1 MFLTI
6 MSTKERECLR
16 KNRLLEILWNAARI
30 GINRKLLCRNNLI
43 TEISG
48 NIVWWSH
55 FLIKTHEYD
64 IQLRTLLNFATDAFV
79 SVFWNSFTENFEK
92 YTEKRVKWSSHKRK
106 LQSITSQ

>member
-55 FLIKTHEYD
+55 LIKTDEYG
-64 IQLRTLLNFATDAFV
+64 IQRRTLLNFVTDAFM
-79 SVFWNSFTENFEK
+79 SVFWNSFTENFGK
-92 YTEKRVKWSSHKRK
+92 HTEKRVKWSSPKRK
-106 LQSITSQ
+106 LDGFSL